1 MKRILCILVVLFVIA
16 FGAFAQSVDFTA
28 MQSSFDQFATDVAN
42 ALPFNALIG
51 LNWSDA
57 YIGQLL
63 GTPPHFGI
71 GLTTGFTTIPFAAVK
86 QVIDKLPS
94 LSLPPEAKYIENF
107 GFPVPAY
114 TVDARIGGFIL
125 PFDVGVKVGYLWP
138 DALKQLGIGVNVDYL
153 LLGADVRYALLQE
166 NVVLPAVSIGLGY
179 TFMQGTVAIPKVYS
193 GDIPI
198 TSVPGTTGH
207 TLALSNPALNFK
219 WTTNVIDV
227 KAQISKS
234 LLIFTPYLGMGAAYG
249 TSTAGGGLTS
259 QVLYDG
265 SPIDQTTLNAII
277 AAFQAAGQPVPSQL
291 NSQGIIVE
299 KSSIPGWAFRAY
311 GGLSLNLAVIKIDL
325 TGMYNFTSNSW
336 GGSVGLRFQL

>member
-42 ALPFNALIG
+42 SLPFNALIG

-86 QVIDKLPS
+86 QVIDQLPS
-94 LSLPPEAKYIENF
+94 LSLPPEAKYIEAI

-114 TVDARIGGFIL
+114 TIDARIGGFIL
-125 PFDVGVKVGYLWP
+125 PFDVGLKVGYIWP
-138 DALKQLGIGVNVDYL
+138 DALKQLGIGVTMDYL
-153 LLGADVRYALLQE
+153 LIGGDVRYALLQE
-166 NVVLPAVSIGLGY
+166 NVALPAISVGLGY
-179 TFMQGTVAIPKVYS
+179 TFMEGTFGIPGVYS

-198 TSVPGTTGH
+198 ANVPGSGG
-207 TLALSNPALNFK
+207 LLSISNPALNFK
-219 WTTNVIDV
+219 WTTNVIDL

-234 LLIFTPYLGMGAAYG
+234 LLIITPYLGLGAAYG

-259 QVLYDG
+259 QLLYNG
-265 SPIDQTTLNAII
+265 NPISQSQIDQII
-277 AAFQAAGQPVPSQL
+277 QAFQAAGQPVPSQL
-291 NSQGIIVE
+291 NSQGIIVQ
-299 KSSIPGWAFRAY
+299 KSSIPGWAFRTY